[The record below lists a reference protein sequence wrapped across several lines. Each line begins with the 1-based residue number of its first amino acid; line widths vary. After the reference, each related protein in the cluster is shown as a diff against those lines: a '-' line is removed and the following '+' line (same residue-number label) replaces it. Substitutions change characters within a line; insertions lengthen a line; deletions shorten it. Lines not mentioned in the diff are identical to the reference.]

1 MKKTGWVGRTGAA
14 LTLAVALVGLGACGG
29 DSGGPDPLPPTPAP
43 TPAATIT
50 AVGSG
55 ALVLH
60 PSLDSRFALALETP
74 IRLTETAGGSADW
87 NFARFQTFLAGR
99 EVERNEVGSDVIR
112 NLGFGRV
119 AANSNQ
125 VVRVYF
131 RLNSDD
137 FDRIDIT
144 LGFGDLKDARQ
155 FTVPVPG
162 TTFSGV
168 NISLTPAFAPPE
180 GRLQAGS

>member
-1 MKKTGWVGRTGAA
+1 MEKTGWVGRTGAA

-29 DSGGPDPLPPTPAP
+29 SPTAPPPPPPPPP

-50 AVGSG
+50 AAGSG
-55 ALVLH
+55 ALVIH
-60 PSLDSRFALALETP
+60 PSLDSRFEFALETP

-99 EVERNEVGSDVIR
+99 EVERNEVGSDVIF
-112 NLGFGRV
+112 NAGFGRV

-168 NISLTPAFAPPE
+168 NLSLVPAFAPPE